1 MVVVLLRLSVRC
13 FLFKQKTAYEMRIS
27 DWSSDVCSSD
37 LDPLDAA
44 VLDINLNGEM
54 VFPLAETLRR
64 RGVPFVFMTGYEGG
78 AVLPPS
84 LQDAPCVSKPLRES
98 EFVAVLSQA
107 IMHPQPIA
115 TAGAVDG

>member
-1 MVVVLLRLSVRC
+1 MEVEATILSAGGVVVGPTGRLEEALRLAR
-13 FLFKQKTAYEMRIS
+13 K
-27 DWSSDVCSSD
+27 
-37 LDPLDAA
+37 DPLDAA

-98 EFVAVLSQA
+98 EFVAVQYQA
-107 IMHPQPIA
+107 IKSGRASLKERGLQ
-115 TAGAVDG
+115 